1 MLTNISPSSPSLSTA
16 ERSEQWRRQQE
27 EVLRAEAAAR
37 EELAARL
44 SRELSAAVDS
54 AEKRISAGTGWQCLA
69 C

>member
-1 MLTNISPSSPSLSTA
+1 MLTNISPFSPSLSAA

-27 EVLRAEAAAR
+27 ELLRVEAAAR

-44 SRELSAAVDS
+44 SRELSVAVDS
-54 AEKRISAGTGWQCLA
+54 AEKRISAGKSWQCLA